1 MQSLATKNANTII
14 PLKEDSFM
22 KKFLALSI
30 TLILILSL
38 TLGACKDKN
47 ATEKS
52 TATTGG
58 AVTST
63 INATTATP
71 TTTAATTTVPSTSP
85 STTPTTT
92 STQATTAPAFV
103 AYNPLNGLALTD
115 PSRADMRPVAVMI
128 NNIKVAT
135 PQLGIN
141 AADLYYEMVVE
152 GGITRMMVL
161 FADPKT
167 VPELGS
173 IRSARIDYVDLAGGH
188 DALLTHAGGAEIAID
203 LMARLKIEHIDMMSI
218 AEAFWRDPVWHD
230 TRGSEHSVK
239 TTGARLTAAIATHG
253 FRSKMK
259 NPAITAFGFL
269 PVGENKPAA
278 DPVVSPAKIVTV
290 EFSNYNTSSFQYDT
304 QTKLYSKYEFGRPQ
318 IDLADNKALQVTN
331 VVVIRTS
338 IKNIANSP
346 SVDANLTSGAGF
358 YISNGARI
366 PIRWRKGTTLEPL
379 VLLKED
385 GSPLLINRGKTY
397 ICIQDTSRSL
407 KFS

>member
-1 MQSLATKNANTII
+1 
-14 PLKEDSFM
+14 M
-22 KKFLALSI
+22 KKFLILSI
-30 TLILILSL
+30 SLIMILSL
-38 TLGACKDKN
+38 ALGACKDKN
-47 ATEKS
+47 VTEKS

-63 INATTATP
+63 VNPTTTAQ
-71 TTTAATTTVPSTSP
+71 TTTAATTAASTAPSTI
-85 STTPTTT
+85 PTTT
-92 STQATTAPAFV
+92 IIQATTAPALV
-103 AYNPLNGLALTD
+103 AYNPLNGLPLAD

-141 AADLYYEMVVE
+141 SADLYYEMVVE

-239 TTGARLTAAIATHG
+239 TTGARLTAAITSHG
-253 FRSKMK
+253 YRSKMK
-259 NPAITAFGFL
+259 NPATTAFGFL

-278 DPVVSPAKIVTV
+278 DLVASPAKNVTV

-304 QTKLYSKYEFGRPQ
+304 QTKLYSKYEFGGPQ
-318 IDLADNKALQVTN
+318 IDMADNKALQVTN

-346 SVDANLTSGAGF
+346 SVDANLTSGSGF
-358 YISNGARI
+358 YISNGART
-366 PIRWRKGTTLEPL
+366 PIRWRKGTTLDPL

-397 ICIQDTSRSL
+397 ICIQDISRSL